1 MHHPAQDPH
10 DRVSRS
16 ASQPML
22 LSGSGAEETNDVPK
36 APGAERGLIADQ
48 ALSLSRCTSEAGG
61 RRGAWSNEKGE
72 AFGGFGI
79 FDLLSSSGSKAP

>member
-1 MHHPAQDPH
+1 
-10 DRVSRS
+10 
-16 ASQPML
+16 ML

-36 APGAERGLIADQ
+36 APGAERGLIADH

-72 AFGGFGI
+72 AFGAFGDIRPLELLWEQSTLRLPRMLGF
-79 FDLLSSSGSKAP
+79 